1 MVADAVLVSI
11 LLGSKLCDHSAEHG
25 VLTKQLADVVD
36 LAVVLALAVTT
47 VVTPSLR
54 TTDGALVLL
63 PMQTIM
69 VSLHPP
75 LPTIVPVDGVVLLL
89 LLLLPRQK
97 GTMADGDVSPK
108 STVLL
113 LHPLLPSR
121 SLHLPMMTTVD
132 GAANQRRSRLLPV
145 LTLLLP
151 LFQKRS
157 PSRRKMMADGVVDQ
171 RRSRRLLRPHLRRLR
186 NPRWRQRMADGVES
200 LKELSNLRK
209 NHRLK
214 PSSQNPKMTR
224 SPNPLARR
232 KSITLPT
239 PSLPPSP
246 VPSRRSL
253 FLPSKALST
262 ILPSRS
268 PLVSGNP
275 LLLLR
280 KALLPLDLL
289 PSRSPLELY
298 KIPSFLLALCND
310 TSPQHL

>member
-1 MVADAVLVSI
+1 M
-11 LLGSKLCDHSAEHG
+11 
-25 VLTKQLADVVD
+25 
-36 LAVVLALAVTT
+36 
-47 VVTPSLR
+47 
-54 TTDGALVLL
+54 
-63 PMQTIM
+63 
-69 VSLHPP
+69 
-75 LPTIVPVDGVVLLL
+75 PVDGVVPLRQSLLRRPTMMMVDGVVLLPLFLHLPIMTMVDGVVSLL

-97 GTMADGDVSPK
+97 GMMADGEVSPK

-121 SLHLPMMTTVD
+121 SLHLPMLKVD

-157 PSRRKMMADGVVDQ
+157 PSPRTMMADGVVN
-171 RRSRRLLRPHLRRLR
+171 RRMSRRLLRPHLRRLR
-186 NPRWRQRMADGVES
+186 NPRRSLRIADGVES
-200 LKELSNLRK
+200 LKKLSNLKK

-239 PSLPPSP
+239 PSLPLSP
-246 VPSRRSL
+246 VRSRRNL
-253 FLPSKALST
+253 LLPSKTLST

-275 LLLLR
+275 LLRLR

-298 KIPSFLLALCND
+298 RIRSFLLALCND
-310 TSPQHL
+310 TSPQHLR

>member
-1 MVADAVLVSI
+1 
-11 LLGSKLCDHSAEHG
+11 
-25 VLTKQLADVVD
+25 
-36 LAVVLALAVTT
+36 
-47 VVTPSLR
+47 
-54 TTDGALVLL
+54 
-63 PMQTIM
+63 M

-75 LPTIVPVDGVVLLL
+75 LSTIMPVDGVVLLL
-89 LLLLPRQK
+89 LFRHLPIMTMVDGVASLFLLLLPRQK
-97 GTMADGDVSPK
+97 GTMADGEVSPK

-113 LHPLLPSR
+113 LHPLLP
-121 SLHLPMMTTVD
+121 V
-132 GAANQRRSRLLPV
+132 V
-145 LTLLLP
+145 TLLLP

-186 NPRWRQRMADGVES
+186 NPRWSLRMADGVES
-200 LKELSNLRK
+200 LKELSNLQK

-214 PSSQNPKMTR
+214 PSSQNPKTTR

-232 KSITLPT
+232 KSITLLT

-246 VPSRRSL
+246 VRSRRGL

-268 PLVSGNP
+268 PLVSRNP
-275 LLLLR
+275 LLLLC

-289 PSRSPLELY
+289 RSRSPLELY
-298 KIPSFLLALCND
+298 KIPSCLLALCND

>member
-1 MVADAVLVSI
+1 MMALSSLREIGGRTAEVALVVADAVLVSI

-97 GTMADGDVSPK
+97 GTMADVEVSPK

-157 PSRRKMMADGVVDQ
+157 PSRRKMMADGV
-171 RRSRRLLRPHLRRLR
+171 
-186 NPRWRQRMADGVES
+186 ES
-200 LKELSNLRK
+200 LKELGNLKK

-232 KSITLPT
+232 KSITLLT
-239 PSLPPSP
+239 PSLPPSL
-246 VPSRRSL
+246 VRSRRSL

>member
-97 GTMADGDVSPK
+97 GTMADVEVSPK

-157 PSRRKMMADGVVDQ
+157 PSRRKMMADGV
-171 RRSRRLLRPHLRRLR
+171 
-186 NPRWRQRMADGVES
+186 ES
-200 LKELSNLRK
+200 LKELGNLKK

-232 KSITLPT
+232 KSITLLT
-239 PSLPPSP
+239 PSLPPSL
-246 VPSRRSL
+246 VRSRRSL